1 MTLAFSRVLLNFGQK
16 AMEKELRE
24 TGEIVVYQADE
35 VTRLEVRVDEDTVW
49 LTQEQ
54 IALLFGVQRPAIT
67 KHVRNIFASHELE
80 EISVCSILERTA
92 SDGKQYKTQFY
103 NLDMILSVGYR
114 VNSRN
119 AIAFRRWASAV
130 LKDYMLRG
138 YTIERRLKSL
148 EDRVSEQK
156 AILASHQQQIDF
168 FVRTSL
174 PPVEGVFCDGQ
185 IFDAY
190 VFVTDLIRAAKRRLV
205 LIDNYVDES
214 VLVMLTK
221 RASGV
226 TAEIRTGKL
235 SEQLKLDIQKH
246 NSQYDPVSVVRT
258 QNIHDRFLIVDNDVY
273 HIGASLK
280 DLGRKLFAFSR
291 MSFPVEMLLPEQ

>member
-1 MTLAFSRVLLNFGQK
+1 
-16 AMEKELRE
+16 METDKGK
-24 TGEIVVYQADE
+24 GEIVVYQPDE
-35 VTRLEVRVDEDTVW
+35 ITRLEVRVEGETVW
-49 LTQEQ
+49 LTQLQ
-54 IALLFGVQRPAIT
+54 MADLFGRDRTVIT
-67 KHVRNIFASHELE
+67 KHIRNIFTENELDE
-80 EISVCSILERTA
+80 DCNVQILHFA
-92 SDGKQYKTQFY
+92 NSDKPVKLFS
-103 NLDMILSVGYR
+103 LDVIISVGYR
-114 VNSRN
+114 VKS
-119 AIAFRRWASAV
+119 IQGTKFRQWANKIIKEY
-130 LKDYMLRG
+130 LFRG
-138 YTIERRLKSL
+138 YSVSQRLLSIEHRLDAHEK
-148 EDRVSEQK
+148 K
-156 AILASHQQQIDF
+156 IDF

-174 PPVEGVFCDGQ
+174 PPVEGVFFDGQ